1 MIFRGIQWALDEGAQ
16 VISMSLGFDFPGAVR
31 RMQQA
36 GLPVEPAVSNAL
48 EVYRSN
54 LRFFDALMQMVK
66 AQAAF
71 RDTAVV
77 IAAAGNESR
86 RGASPAFTVA
96 ASLPA
101 AADGVVSVAALG
113 RNSSNKLSVASF
125 SNTMPQ
131 VAAPG
136 VDVLS
141 ARLGGGLRSLN
152 GTSMACPD
160 VAGGGLVVVGV
171 IKEIRPS
178 QAGCELGGCEHS
190 CDCAGRCP
198 GDRRRAGGSRHR
210 YRHRATM
217 SYRLIERQPFEAR
230 GRTR

>member
-1 MIFRGIQWALDEGAQ
+1 
-16 VISMSLGFDFPGAVR
+16 
-31 RMQQA
+31 
-36 GLPVEPAVSNAL
+36 
-48 EVYRSN
+48 VYRSN

-77 IAAAGNESR
+77 VAAAGNESR
-86 RGASPAFTVA
+86 RSARPAFTVA

-113 RNSSNKLSVASF
+113 RNSGNKLSVASF

-152 GTSMACPD
+152 GISMACPD
-160 VAGGGLVVVGV
+160 VAGVASLWWESLRKSGQVRPAANLVVASILATARADVLATD
-171 IKEIRPS
+171 
-178 QAGCELGGCEHS
+178 AGPE
-190 CDCAGRCP
+190 
-198 GDRRRAGGSRHR
+198 DRGTGIVTAP
-210 YRHRATM
+210 
-217 SYRLIERQPFEAR
+217 Q
-230 GRTR
+230 